1 MNYFCITQK
10 KQPDCMLKYFLFTN
24 QESFGMINVSRL
36 ISALIFSV
44 IWISACFFYGIVT
57 VTNYK
62 LICQKSINSCMLTK
76 KRTFDKDFAVYKE
89 VPISSIK
96 KAIIMQK
103 TEKRTRKVDGETR
116 TYDKLFYQLC
126 FYTQKEPVCTFY
138 YSTDKETALSQK
150 DSINN
155 YLFANNTQD
164 RYEISSNNEAN
175 IPLMVTFIIMGCLL
189 PFTAISK
196 KSSKRRRY
204 YGS

>member
-1 MNYFCITQK
+1 
-10 KQPDCMLKYFLFTN
+10 
-24 QESFGMINVSRL
+24 
-36 ISALIFSV
+36 
-44 IWISACFFYGIVT
+44 
-57 VTNYK
+57 
-62 LICQKSINSCMLTK
+62 
-76 KRTFDKDFAVYKE
+76 
-89 VPISSIK
+89 
-96 KAIIMQK
+96 MQK
-103 TEKRTRKVDGETR
+103 TEKRTRKVDGEKR
-116 TYDKLFYQLC
+116 TYDKIFYQLC

-164 RYEISSNNEAN
+164 RYEIASSNEAN
-175 IPLMVTFIIMGCLL
+175 IPLIVTFIIMGCLF